1 MATSVVVLHR
11 FAICACFHH
20 SSAGSAGASDMGYL
34 KVVAVLL
41 GTGAGT
47 CGFGVR
53 SKGSVEKRIGLPVR
67 LRASRIGEDRALGSF
82 RISESSGQEFD

>member
-1 MATSVVVLHR
+1 
-11 FAICACFHH
+11 
-20 SSAGSAGASDMGYL
+20 MGYL

-82 RISESSGQEFD
+82 KFGSARVQVRHSTVSSIYLISRQVTRAYSAQLSYLR